1 MSNKTVKFTEEEQRL
16 AIANI
21 VVSQSVEGFEINESI
36 QEKMI
41 SILNGTADARELA
54 KACLEKYASLQPMKY
69 RNENNSIDEVYCYP
83 NGVLK
88 NKLGIMDEDTLSKF
102 EAEITSIN

>member
-1 MSNKTVKFTEEEQRL
+1 MLILQKSIIFL
-16 AIANI
+16 LYYI

-54 KACLEKYASLQPMKY
+54 KACLEKYASL
-69 RNENNSIDEVYCYP
+69 
-83 NGVLK
+83 
-88 NKLGIMDEDTLSKF
+88 
-102 EAEITSIN
+102 

>member
-1 MSNKTVKFTEEEQRL
+1 MSNKIVKFTEEEQWL

-54 KACLEKYASLQPMKY
+54 KACLEKYASL
-69 RNENNSIDEVYCYP
+69 
-83 NGVLK
+83 
-88 NKLGIMDEDTLSKF
+88 
-102 EAEITSIN
+102 

>member
-41 SILNGTADARELA
+41 SILNGTADGRKLA
-54 KACLEKYASLQPMKY
+54 KACLEKYASL
-69 RNENNSIDEVYCYP
+69 
-83 NGVLK
+83 
-88 NKLGIMDEDTLSKF
+88 
-102 EAEITSIN
+102 

>member
-54 KACLEKYASLQPMKY
+54 KACLEKYSSL
-69 RNENNSIDEVYCYP
+69 
-83 NGVLK
+83 
-88 NKLGIMDEDTLSKF
+88 
-102 EAEITSIN
+102 